1 MEFPTKAF
9 GHVRSSWDGWLPA
22 VILYFSIPFVALYH
36 YDFDFIWSKQVV
48 SNSFLLLAVVA
59 SLPLL
64 VQRPL
69 EKLMSRDFALL
80 FLLTVWAG
88 VSASWAIIPIKVFKS
103 STVMIASIVGF
114 GLGKSI
120 LGNKSKAIAFL
131 AVSVGTGLI
140 VASYGVLQYHLDAG
154 VFTMPNDQ
162 FGFKDATTTYGLSN
176 FAAGVLVII
185 CPFGLGLAFS
195 RIHLTL
201 RWLGLVSSILIFY
214 YVLVSHVRAG
224 YISLFCAATFLTVL
238 LFLRQRYLRVRRV
251 KTVIFVAVL
260 TILASAIILTN
271 GSFRSTLFSAIDL
284 KHPTIQ
290 IRLHTWKQAL
300 AIVRDNP
307 VLGVGLGNYDV
318 IGWKYLDATQEQLM
332 IESNTRM
339 DRTHNEFLNLTSE
352 LGLPGLLVFLTFLG
366 LIISG
371 AIVWLR
377 ASVQHENFWIVA
389 ALTAGILSGLVD
401 AIFTFPFQVPGSIH
415 AFFLSAGV
423 LSGLVFQSD
432 ALKARVLSIS
442 FRTRQLLQGAGSMVA
457 VVGLLIAVN
466 WNINFLTADIY
477 YQKGLWL
484 RQQGKNE
491 LALEA
496 FNKGL
501 EFEPFAE
508 KIHYD
513 RAFALTN
520 LGRVQEAIDSLENCL
535 EYAPFFGRARTKYRA
550 LLATHPERVNA
561 GR

>member
-9 GHVRSSWDGWLPA
+9 SHVRSSWDGWLPA
-22 VILYFSIPFVALYH
+22 VILYLSIPFVALFH
-36 YDFDFIWSKQVV
+36 YDFDFIWSKQAA
-48 SNSFLLLAVVA
+48 SNFFLLLAVVA

-64 VQRPL
+64 IQRPL
-69 EKLMSRDFALL
+69 GKLMSWDFVVL

-88 VSASWAIIPIKVFKS
+88 VSVSWAIVPIKVFKS
-103 STVMIASIVGF
+103 CTVMIASIVGF

-120 LGNKSKAIAFL
+120 LGDKSKAIAFL
-131 AVSVGTGLI
+131 AVSVSTGLV
-140 VASYGVLQYHLDAG
+140 VASYGVLQYHLDSG

-162 FGFKDATTTYGLSN
+162 FGFKDATTSYGLSN
-176 FAAGVLVII
+176 FTAGVLVII
-185 CPFGLGLAFS
+185 FPFGLGLAFS
-195 RIHLTL
+195 RINLAL

-238 LFLRQRYLRVRRV
+238 LFLRQRYLKVRRV
-251 KTVIFVAVL
+251 RTIICVAVL
-260 TILASAIILTN
+260 TILASVIILAN
-271 GSFRSTLFSAIDL
+271 SSFRNTLFSTFNIE
-284 KHPTIQ
+284 HPTIQ

-300 AIVRDNP
+300 AIVRDHP
-307 VLGVGLGNYDV
+307 VFGVGLGNYDV
-318 IGWKYLDATQEQLM
+318 IGWKYLDETQEQLI

-339 DRTHNEFLNLTSE
+339 DRTHNEYLNLTSE
-352 LGLPGLLVFLTFLG
+352 LGLPGLLAFLTFLG
-366 LIISG
+366 LTISG
-371 AIVWLR
+371 AVAWLR
-377 ASVQHENFWIVA
+377 ASVKHENFWIVA

-432 ALKARVLSIS
+432 ALKARVLRIS
-442 FRTRQLLQGAGSMVA
+442 FRTRKLLQGAGSMVA

-466 WNINFLTADIY
+466 WNINFLTADIW

-484 RQQGKNE
+484 MQQGKNE

-501 EFEPFAE
+501 DFEPFAE

-513 RAFALTN
+513 RAFVLTN
-520 LGRVQEAIDSLENCL
+520 LGRVQEAIASLESCL
-535 EYAPFFGRARTKYRA
+535 EYAPFFGRARTEHRV
-550 LLATHPERVNA
+550 LLATHPESVDV